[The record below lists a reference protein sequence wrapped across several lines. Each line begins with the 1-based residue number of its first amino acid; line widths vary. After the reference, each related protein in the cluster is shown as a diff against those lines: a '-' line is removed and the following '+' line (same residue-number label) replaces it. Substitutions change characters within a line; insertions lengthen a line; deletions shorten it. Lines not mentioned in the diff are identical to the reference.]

1 MGNGVYAWGGVRLG
15 KSGCGCGC
23 VGGFGVGAPSLG
35 ATERPRCRG
44 SRLRLRHC
52 KFIDSAA
59 PFFVLGGSR
68 RSSLSL
74 SRVRSPT
81 PTPLQCLSPIL
92 IPSARPGAQR
102 QMLRIVRGLFDYAKC
117 RFILVA
123 CKVAGKNPVRFAVLS
138 LPRAF
143 LHRDKLNHVQH
154 ALISP
159 SVCQTKCCDLAF
171 RWAGLSLPAL
181 AALARSH
188 ATAATLPSLCSWCN
202 NNTPNT

>member
-1 MGNGVYAWGGVRLG
+1 MGA
-15 KSGCGCGC
+15 
-23 VGGFGVGAPSLG
+23 GVGVCGWLWSWCAKFGCNGAPPVPWLSF
-35 ATERPRCRG
+35 
-44 SRLRLRHC
+44 
-52 KFIDSAA
+52 KAA
-59 PFFVLGGSR
+59 PLQIYRFGRSFFVLGGSR